1 MFFWDWL
8 VQLSHRHKPQHQHLH
23 RPPHLDKDLSSLGR
37 MRMIRIITDI
47 TATTMEAGI
56 TVMVAVMGEEEG
68 IGTTIQMV
76 VMRIAATTVGQIAL
90 GEVGVVG
97 AGVASLLPL

>member
-1 MFFWDWL
+1 MYPMDM
-8 VQLSHRHKPQHQHLH
+8 V
-23 RPPHLDKDLSSLGR
+23 
-37 MRMIRIITDI
+37 
-47 TATTMEAGI
+47 ATTMEEAI
-56 TVMVAVMGEEEG
+56 MVMVAVMGEGGG